1 MTEYAKG
8 GYVDNTNVEVIINKG
23 CDYIIPR
30 AFAERW
36 KELLLKIND
45 SDGLDKS
52 SDDVVD

>member
-1 MTEYAKG
+1 MAEYAKG
-8 GYVDNTNVEVIINKG
+8 GYVDYNNVETTINKG
-23 CDYIIPR
+23 DYIIPR

-36 KELLLKIND
+36 KELLLKINE